1 MCLIY
6 HINTQLP
13 EMRVSDKAAGRVHID
28 QGAVVLKCVQA
39 LTANIKQS
47 KVSSQNCTRN
57 LLERSSHIK
66 FIRIRH
72 RNAEYIVGNHIYGGD
87 DEYSVITVY
96 GKITPYSIW
105 QNIWPKNTALYMVEM
120 VYVGTL
126 RYSVLTS

>member
-47 KVSSQNCTRN
+47 KVSLQNCTRN

-72 RNAEYIVGNHIYGGD
+72 QNAEYIVGNHIYTVEMTNIQLSPYMGK
-87 DEYSVITVY
+87 SHHIVY
-96 GKITPYSIW
+96 GRIYGRKIRHYT
-105 QNIWPKNTALYMVEM
+105 
-120 VYVGTL
+120 G
-126 RYSVLTS
+126 